1 MPIREQLNKDLRESQ
16 LKRDELR
23 TSVLRLLMA
32 GLNNREIEKRTKL
45 AKTEPVEKLAD
56 LSRLNDEE
64 VMEVIV
70 SEAKKRRE
78 SIELFVRGNR
88 HDLADKEKKELSL
101 LENYLPAQFS
111 EEELKK
117 IVAEAVSA
125 SKAKQMA
132 DLGKVMSLLMPK
144 VKNRADGNLISRLVR
159 EKLS

>member
-117 IVAEAVSA
+117 IVAEAISA